1 MSQVIHPS
9 QQLSAPIPVL
19 YHQIKDVLGMDT
31 DRSEKVQAIC
41 RSALTLAAGLRP
53 VYLDRECAGDAG
65 MRVEVESLIAAATPT
80 ETYSPGAAQVLGDP
94 DFAGNDRFIVQRRL
108 GSGGFGVVYQV
119 YDRHREAVLALKILR
134 RPGVSPLLQLKNEF
148 RVLADIVHPN
158 LVTLHELMSEDGR
171 WFFTM
176 ELVDGVDFLH
186 YVRALGDDFERLR
199 GAMRQLADGLSA
211 VHRYGKLHCDLKPRN
226 VLVDSGGRLLILDF
240 GLVTDASDSTGRG
253 VAFGTPGYMSPEQAE
268 GLPVSRAS
276 DWYSVGVMLYEAL
289 TGGLPFPGQPAV
301 DASSIARLRPNAP
314 RDLCELAAALL
325 QGNPLLRPAGSQVL
339 RSLGMPPE
347 ESMRVAWF
355 EPEPFLGREN
365 ELAALRQTLRETG
378 RGRPATVFIHGPS
391 GAGKSALA
399 RRFLNEVRAVKTY
412 LVLEGR
418 CHERESM
425 PYKALDS
432 LVDNLNRHLA
442 AIPKAARTPLIPAD
456 FWALTLLFPVLEP
469 LVEKPESIEIASPAE
484 LRLRGFQALRELL
497 GRLAVRQPIVL
508 LIDDL
513 QWGDVDSS
521 AFLIDLV
528 CDPAPVP
535 ILFLA
540 CYRSDEAETSPLL
553 RKLLPARSL
562 RVAGHRVELP
572 LQDLDY
578 GAARDLALSLLSR
591 HETVAAAVAEQIA
604 RESGGNPFFLAELV
618 KLWQTGSAD
627 GSGGRPPTAEASVS
641 NGRSIS
647 LDDLVLRRVAIL
659 TERSRR
665 LLEVIALAGQPV
677 ELAIAGS
684 AARLEAGAFTE
695 MAQLLRHR
703 LIRTRRTESSE
714 EIEAYHDRIR
724 QSTEAAMSPEGL
736 RDCHGRLAATW
747 ESAGRSDPRFLAI
760 HFRGAGVADKALAY
774 SIRAAE
780 EAAAAL
786 AFDNAAQF
794 YRFAAELAP
803 QNQRDAWLVKLG
815 EALCNAGRG
824 PEGARVYLTVSGA
837 VGGARNIELRRL
849 AAAHLLMAGQMEEG
863 LALTREVLKV
873 VKMRLHRWAWQ
884 AILSFSF
891 WRLCIRARGLKFHE
905 RAASEIPAFKL
916 LRMDVCASLVQG
928 LAMVDP
934 IRAHPF
940 HARLLLLALRSGE
953 ISRISRAFCSEAG
966 YLALR
971 GGRQKER
978 VESLLISAQELAERS
993 ANPNDRG
1000 LVALAMGMSAFL
1012 RGEWKSAAERMA
1024 VAEGILR
1031 ERCTGVSWEVATA
1044 HMMGSVSLSFM
1055 GEWQQLKLRLPRIIR
1070 DAEARGDRFEATDLR
1085 TRLAHIICLAADN
1098 AGQAREEIRA
1108 AMAEWRREQFDLQ
1121 HWWAWLGNIETDLYE
1136 GDARSAWTRVAAE
1149 WPRLRWSLMTRV
1161 QYIYLESLHHRAR
1174 AALALAAQTAA
1185 GERRELLAHAERDAR
1200 RMERE
1205 GAPWSSALA
1214 TLMHAGI
1221 AAVRGAPEES
1231 ARLLDLSERQLG
1243 ACDMS
1248 IYACVARRARGRL
1261 LGGAAGRDLSAE
1273 AEERMQKQEILNP
1286 ERIAATLAPGF

>member
-1 MSQVIHPS
+1 
-9 QQLSAPIPVL
+9 
-19 YHQIKDVLGMDT
+19 
-31 DRSEKVQAIC
+31 
-41 RSALTLAAGLRP
+41 
-53 VYLDRECAGDAG
+53 
-65 MRVEVESLIAAATPT
+65 
-80 ETYSPGAAQVLGDP
+80 
-94 DFAGNDRFIVQRRL
+94 
-108 GSGGFGVVYQV
+108 
-119 YDRHREAVLALKILR
+119 
-134 RPGVSPLLQLKNEF
+134 
-148 RVLADIVHPN
+148 
-158 LVTLHELMSEDGR
+158 
-171 WFFTM
+171 
-176 ELVDGVDFLH
+176 
-186 YVRALGDDFERLR
+186 
-199 GAMRQLADGLSA
+199 
-211 VHRYGKLHCDLKPRN
+211 
-226 VLVDSGGRLLILDF
+226 
-240 GLVTDASDSTGRG
+240 
-253 VAFGTPGYMSPEQAE
+253 
-268 GLPVSRAS
+268 
-276 DWYSVGVMLYEAL
+276 
-289 TGGLPFPGQPAV
+289 
-301 DASSIARLRPNAP
+301 
-314 RDLCELAAALL
+314 
-325 QGNPLLRPAGSQVL
+325 
-339 RSLGMPPE
+339 
-347 ESMRVAWF
+347 MRVAWF

-418 CHERESM
+418 CHERESV

-442 AIPKAARTPLIPAD
+442 AIPKAGRTPLIPAD

-484 LRLRGFQALRELL
+484 LRLRGFRALRELL
-497 GRLAVRQPIVL
+497 GRLAARQPIVL

-513 QWGDVDSS
+513 QWGDVDST

-540 CYRSDEAETSPLL
+540 CYRRDEAETSPML
-553 RKLLPARSL
+553 RKLLHARSL
-562 RVAGHRVELP
+562 RTAGHRVELP
-572 LQDLDY
+572 IQDLEY

-591 HETVAAAVAEQIA
+591 HETVADTVAEQIA
-604 RESGGNPFFLAELV
+604 RESRGNPFFLAELV
-618 KLWQTGSAD
+618 KLWQTGSQD
-627 GSGGRPPTAEASVS
+627 GSGGRSPRLEDSVS
-641 NGRSIS
+641 NGGSIS
-647 LDDLVLRRVAIL
+647 LDDLVLRRLAIL

-665 LLEVIALAGQPV
+665 LLEVIALAGQPI

-703 LIRTRRTESSE
+703 LIRTRRTETSE

-736 RDCHGRLAATW
+736 RDCHCRLAATW
-747 ESAGRSDPRFLAI
+747 ESAGRTDPRFLAI

-803 QNQRDAWLVKLG
+803 QTERDGWLVKLG

-824 PEGARVYLTVSGA
+824 PEGARVYLAVSEA
-837 VGGARNIELRRL
+837 PGGARNIELRRL

-905 RAASEIPAFKL
+905 RAASEIPAFSL
-916 LRMDVCASLVQG
+916 LRIDVCASLVQG

-953 ISRISRAFCSEAG
+953 ISRITRAFCSEAG
-966 YLALR
+966 YVALR

-1012 RGEWKSAAERMA
+1012 RGEWRKAAQRMA

-1031 ERCTGVSWEVATA
+1031 ERCTGVAWEVATA
-1044 HMMGSVSLSFM
+1044 HMFGSVSLSFM

-1108 AMAEWRREQFDLQ
+1108 AMAEWGREQFDLQ

-1136 GDARSAWTRVAAE
+1136 GEARSAWTRVATE
-1149 WPRLRWSLMTRV
+1149 WPRLRWSLLTRV

-1185 GERRELLAHAERDAR
+1185 GERRELLARAERDAR

-1214 TLMHAGI
+1214 TLLQAGI

-1231 ARLLDLSERQLG
+1231 VRLLDLAERRLG

-1248 IYACVARRARGRL
+1248 LYACVARRARGRL
-1261 LGGAAGRDLSAE
+1261 LGGAVGRGVAAE
-1273 AEERMQKQEILNP
+1273 ADEWMQTQEILNP
-1286 ERIAATLAPGF
+1286 VRIAAVLAPGF